1 LRRVVA
7 VAVVLAAIVA
17 GLLAYFAVRGGDG
30 DPAVAHVGREPIR
43 KSQLETVI
51 RHFRLEAQGE
61 GRQFPS
67 ESTPAGRHTRDRL
80 LGLLVYRTELRQAAR
95 RLGVRVTRVQVLR
108 RLRSA
113 SGGEEANPDAF
124 AYGSAE
130 AQLLF
135 EAIFFK
141 VTHDVKAPTQAEL
154 NARRNA
160 AMKRFV
166 DRLQRETKVRYEPGY
181 APGS

>member
-1 LRRVVA
+1 MRRVAA

-17 GLLAYFAVRGGDG
+17 GLLVYLAVRDRGG

-51 RHFRLEAQGE
+51 RHFRLEAQAE

-67 ESTPAGRHTRDRL
+67 ESSPAGRRTRDRL
-80 LGLLVYRTELRQAAR
+80 LGLIVYRTELRQAAR

-108 RLRSA
+108 RLRTA

-135 EAIFFK
+135 EALYRR
-141 VTHDVKAPTQAEL
+141 VTRDVKAPSQAEL
-154 NARRNA
+154 SARKNA

>member
-1 LRRVVA
+1 MTRVVA

-17 GLLAYFAVRGGDG
+17 GLLAYFALRGGGG
-30 DPAVAHVGREPIR
+30 DPAVAHVGGVPIR
-43 KSQLETVI
+43 KSQLESVM
-51 RHFRLEAQGE
+51 RHFRLEAKAE

-67 ESTPAGRHTRDRL
+67 ESSPAGRRTRARL

-113 SGGEEANPDAF
+113 SGAEEANPDAF
-124 AYGSAE
+124 AYDSAE
-130 AQLLF
+130 GQLLF

-141 VTHDVKAPTQAEL
+141 VTRDVKAPTQAEL

-160 AMKRFV
+160 AMNRFV
-166 DRLQRETKVRYEPGY
+166 GRLQRETKVRYEPGY